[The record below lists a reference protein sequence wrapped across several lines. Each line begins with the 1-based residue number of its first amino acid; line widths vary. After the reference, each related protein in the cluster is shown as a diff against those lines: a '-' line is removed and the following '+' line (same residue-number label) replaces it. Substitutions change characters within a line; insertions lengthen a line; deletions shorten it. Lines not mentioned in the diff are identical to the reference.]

1 MNKTIRA
8 IDLEHNVRS
17 VLREVA
23 ESHVSCV
30 VTEKDEPEAV
40 LVPYDEYLR
49 FQRFQR
55 ERVWERIER
64 LRSRMAEHNAGRS
77 DEEISAD
84 IEEARREL
92 AG

>member
-1 MNKTIRA
+1 MNKTIRST
-8 IDLEHNVRS
+8 DLEHNVRS

-23 ESHVSCV
+23 ESHVPCV

-64 LRSRMAEHNAGRS
+64 LRARMAAQNAGIG

-84 IEEARREL
+84 VEESRRDL

>member
-8 IDLEHNVRS
+8 TDLEHNVHS

-64 LRSRMAEHNAGRS
+64 LRARMAEHNAGRS
-77 DEEISAD
+77 DDEISAD
-84 IEEARREL
+84 IEEASREI

>member
-8 IDLEHNVRS
+8 TDLQHNVRS
-17 VLREVA
+17 VLRDVD

-30 VTEKDEPEAV
+30 VTEQDEPEAV
-40 LVPYDEYLR
+40 LDPYDEYLR

-64 LRSRMAEHNAGRS
+64 LRTRMAEHNAGRS

-84 IEEARREL
+84 IEEARREI